1 MSIKQLLLPLF
12 TVAVSIVG
20 FATATAA
27 HANEMSYVAPVSLQ
41 STLTRAEVKADA
53 ARAIAAGEYSI
64 SDATYEPRIFGIAKT
79 RAQVNAET
87 REAIRLGLIS
97 HGDETVIPTTAQL
110 ARIELAGLKA
120 LSMTLAA
127 R

>member
-1 MSIKQLLLPLF
+1 MSIKQLLLPVF
-12 TVAVSIVG
+12 TVAVAVVG
-20 FATATAA
+20 FASTTAA

-53 ARAIAAGEYSI
+53 ARAIAAGEYSLG
-64 SDATYEPRIFGIAKT
+64 DATYEPRIVGIGKT
-79 RAQVNAET
+79 RAQVKAET
-87 REAIRLGLIS
+87 REAVRLGLVS